1 VFIDGPV
8 DIAVF
13 LNNFDKSCS
22 KMFDSL
28 STYLVEKGSL
38 TNDELKLVEEVTVQK
53 RIRKRQYLLQEG
65 DVSNYISFVVKGCL
79 RLYLV
84 SKDGQE
90 HIMRFS
96 VENWWVSDY
105 DSFHSGLPSKYN
117 IDALEDSELLMITKK
132 NYDLLT
138 ETIPNFKRLI
148 DKLSAKNYEAH
159 QNRILSNISETAEEK
174 YQNFI
179 KTYPAIFDRVPLHMV
194 ASFLGL
200 SRETLSRVRQQNA
213 RKHGNNS

>member
-1 VFIDGPV
+1 
-8 DIAVF
+8 
-13 LNNFDKSCS
+13 
-22 KMFDSL
+22 MFDSL
-28 STYLVEKGSL
+28 SAYLVEKGGL
-38 TNDELKLVEEVTVQK
+38 TNDELKLVEEVTVLK
-53 RIRKRQYLLQEG
+53 RVRKRQYLLQEG
-65 DVSNYISFVVKGCL
+65 DVSNYIGFVVKGCL
-79 RLYLV
+79 RLYQV
-84 SKDGQE
+84 GKGGQE

-117 IDALEDSELLMITKK
+117 IDALEDSEMLTITRK

-148 DKLSAKNYEAH
+148 DKLSAKNHEAH
-159 QNRILSNISETAEEK
+159 QNRILSIISETAEEK
-174 YQNFI
+174 YENFI
-179 KTYPAIFDRVPLHMV
+179 KTYPSIFERVPLHMV

-213 RKHGNNS
+213 RKRGN